1 MPWIRTCLSVLNKVL
16 SGKYFWMDG
25 VCLLSNGSSVDARMP
40 HSAVG
45 GMQSSNCVA
54 WINKGLDRACGRGV
68 NKKDE

>member
-1 MPWIRTCLSVLNKVL
+1 
-16 SGKYFWMDG
+16 MDG

-45 GMQSSNCVA
+45 GMQASNCVA